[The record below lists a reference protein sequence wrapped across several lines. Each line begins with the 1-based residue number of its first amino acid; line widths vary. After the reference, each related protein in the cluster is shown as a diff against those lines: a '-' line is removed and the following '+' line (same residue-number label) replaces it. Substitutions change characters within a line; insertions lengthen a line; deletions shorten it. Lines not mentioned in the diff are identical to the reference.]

1 MNNKE
6 KSHELDQVGHLGSKK
21 LLPFILSRE
30 AVIIYSPK
38 LEKIIWSNAS
48 GANLFGGRSVTEFL
62 TVDIVPDHPFLHQVK
77 TAARQLGK
85 ERIYRGFRVVKDGH
99 SRFLQCEI
107 GFIKLKDWGK
117 HKGRNKAII
126 ITAANPVME
135 DLSEYEFTNLVLN
148 NMPDLGSARAICD
161 RYGLVV
167 SATDSFAELEISSDT
182 MEDLCTQLS
191 ECAKSSV
198 QAKVSEGQDIS
209 LNLYALTGECDRILV
224 FSEDQPV
231 DIEKPAKPD
240 DVDASIIPAVNDHVV
255 DTAPAIE
262 ASEPGEEKEN
272 IAEPNLN
279 EPAMETVKPDIDE
292 EEQAS
297 EALIADEDLAEEEN
311 NRNNAFDDDPVEDE
325 DLVQDGD
332 KAKNTIVDDP
342 DEDEEIT
349 SREFEDD
356 ENNALILSND
366 DDPQMN
372 EDEADDREFAKFQDS
387 FVFPGGA
394 DPIRFAWTTDTDQV
408 FTFVSDELAE
418 AVGPN
423 AADIVGRKW
432 SDVATVFGFDK
443 NSEIHALLQKKDTWS
458 GKSVLWPVQGTDLH
472 VPVDLAALPTFS
484 SGRNF
489 DGFRGFG
496 IVRMLDTIVD
506 PEETGLA
513 LVSVNT
519 PQSDSEETAEN
530 EIQIDEDIV
539 EVENNMDA
547 PTNIVNLDLRREAK
561 TPESSPKPT
570 DDTELTHKENRAFH
584 EIGQKLRETSKFGT
598 SRLRGDQENQ
608 YRQRANEKSESEERQ
623 DAKLTDSD
631 SDAED
636 SGASE
641 PETQDSS
648 DNKIASR
655 IDNSM
660 LSALPVPVLVYRG
673 DQTLFA
679 NHELLALTGYG
690 SFEELNEA
698 GGIAAL
704 FADHDADEL
713 ANEDEIILNDK
724 DGGQM
729 YVKALLQNVP
739 WDGENAMLLSFRQPR
754 HEKLPEDEK
763 VVLDMMRVSELQNI
777 LDTATDGI
785 IILDREGI
793 VQSIN
798 QSAEALFGQTEETVI
813 NQSINRLFAG
823 ESHSRIAE
831 LLKSLRETNSN
842 SLINDGCEVIGIE
855 AKGGLIPLYITIGN
869 VGTSDNY
876 CVILRDMTPWKKTR
890 EELVEAKKQ
899 AEESNEQKTE
909 FLARISHEI
918 RTPLNAIIGFSDVM
932 IEERFG
938 PIDNERYR
946 EYLRDINRSGIHVLD
961 LINDLLDISK
971 IEAGRMELS
980 FEAVDLNQIVGET
993 VALLQPQANG
1003 NRVLI
1008 RTSLSRAVPKV
1019 VADTRSIRQIVL
1031 NLVSNAIKFTDANGQ
1046 VIVSTV
1052 YEGNGEVALRV
1063 RDTGRGMSEEDVSIA
1078 LMPFRQLNAI
1088 SETRGQGTGLG
1099 LPLTK
1104 ALVEANKAY
1113 FDIES
1118 EPGEGTIVLIQFP
1131 SQRVLAD

>member
-1 MNNKE
+1 MNDNKT
-6 KSHELDQVGHLGSKK
+6 SRELDRIGHLGSKK
-21 LLPFILSRE
+21 LLRYILSRE

-38 LEKIIWSNAS
+38 LERIIWSNAS
-48 GANLFGGRSVTEFL
+48 GANLFGGRSITDFL
-62 TVDIVPDHPFLHQVK
+62 TVDVLPDHPFLNQVK

-107 GFIKLKDWGK
+107 GFIKLKDMGK
-117 HKGRNKAII
+117 HHGRNKAII

-135 DLSEYEFTNLVLN
+135 DLSEYEFTSLVLN
-148 NMPDLGSARAICD
+148 NMADIGSARAICD
-161 RYGLVV
+161 KFGLVI
-167 SATDSFAELEISSDT
+167 SATDSFADLEISSDT
-182 MEDLCTQLS
+182 MEELCKQLN
-191 ECAKSSV
+191 ESSKNTV
-198 QAKVSEGQDIS
+198 QLPVPENQNIS
-209 LNLYALTGECDRILV
+209 LNFYALTGESDRLLV
-224 FSEDQPV
+224 FSEDQLAEAEQTASV
-231 DIEKPAKPD
+231 DDADQSVTSDNNSQVVEIKP
-240 DVDASIIPAVNDHVV
+240 I
-255 DTAPAIE
+255 IE
-262 ASEPGEEKEN
+262 A
-272 IAEPNLN
+272 PNF
-279 EPAMETVKPDIDE
+279 DE
-292 EEQAS
+292 EEENWATPDSKDQATKIIS
-297 EALIADEDLAEEEN
+297 PVIAEDPVPSITNENPSFEALIDDEANEKDNISGDNPDYEKTAQEKDDSEQSKALNQSNDENSEITEEES
-311 NRNNAFDDDPVEDE
+311 DD
-325 DLVQDGD
+325 
-332 KAKNTIVDDP
+332 A
-342 DEDEEIT
+342 
-349 SREFEDD
+349 
-356 ENNALILSND
+356 
-366 DDPQMN
+366 
-372 EDEADDREFAKFQDS
+372 EFAKFQDG
-387 FVFPGGA
+387 FVFSGGA
-394 DPIRFAWTTDTDQV
+394 DPIRFAWITDTDQV
-408 FTFVSDELAE
+408 FSFVSQELAD

-423 AADIVGRKW
+423 AADIIGRKW

-443 NSEIHALLQKKDTWS
+443 NGEIHSLLRKQDTWS

-484 SGRNF
+484 NGRNF

-513 LVSVNT
+513 LVGINA
-519 PQSDSEETAEN
+519 PDSDLDEIPEDEN
-530 EIQIDEDIV
+530 HSKT
-539 EVENNMDA
+539 
-547 PTNIVNLDLRREAK
+547 PTNIVSLDLRRETK
-561 TPESSPKPT
+561 PEESNPKPV
-570 DDTELTHKENRAFH
+570 DDAELTNKENRAFH
-584 EIGQKLRETSKFGT
+584 EIGQKLRDTSKYGT
-598 SRLRGDQENQ
+598 SRLRNNQENQ
-608 YRQRANEKSESEERQ
+608 NDHRTLGATESEETEEQ
-623 DAKLTDSD
+623 QKENIALFDTNQLDEEKLNNT
-631 SDAED
+631 
-636 SGASE
+636 
-641 PETQDSS
+641 
-648 DNKIASR
+648 DNKALNR

-673 DQTLFA
+673 NQTLFA
-679 NHELLALTGYG
+679 NHELLALTGYN
-690 SFEELNEA
+690 SFQELSEA
-698 GGIAAL
+698 GGITAL
-704 FADHDADEL
+704 FAGNDSDEL
-713 ANEDEIILNDK
+713 VNEHEVILNDK

-729 YVKALLQNVP
+729 YVKALLQKVP
-739 WDGENAMLLSFRQPR
+739 WDDENAMLLSFRQPR
-754 HEKLPEDEK
+754 HEKLPENEK
-763 VVLDMMRVSELQNI
+763 VALDIMRVSELQNI

-813 NQSINRLFAG
+813 NQSINELFAS
-823 ESHSRIAE
+823 ESHSRIGD
-831 LLKSLRETNSN
+831 LLKNLRETNTK
-842 SLINDGCEVIGIE
+842 SLLNDGCEVIGIE
-855 AKGGLIPLYITIGN
+855 AKGGLIPLFITIGN

-876 CVILRDMTPWKKTR
+876 CLILRDMTPWKKTR

-899 AEESNEQKTE
+899 AEDSNEQKTE

-938 PIDNERYR
+938 PVDNERYR

-971 IEAGRMELS
+971 IEAGKMELS

-1063 RDTGRGMSEEDVSIA
+1063 RDTGHGMSEEDISIA
-1078 LMPFRQLNAI
+1078 LKPFRQLNAI
-1088 SETRGQGTGLG
+1088 SEIRGQGTGLG

-1118 EPGEGTIVLIQFP
+1118 QPGDGTIVLIQFP
-1131 SQRVLAD
+1131 TQRVLAD